1 MAVGPDSFPT
11 MYPVAGFRLGTGS
24 AGIKKP
30 GKKDLVIMAVDPG
43 ATVAACF
50 TKNAFCAAPVQLA
63 KRHLQAASPRYLVTN
78 TGNANAGTGNSGL
91 DHAAQVCRALA
102 AIAGCSPQEVLP
114 YSTGVIGERLPV
126 DKIIPALAAT
136 LENCREEGWDAA
148 GIGIM
153 TTDTR
158 PKGASMNFEVDGK
171 TLTLTGIAKGA
182 GMIKPN
188 MATML
193 AYVATDAAVDKAL
206 LQEMLAA
213 SVEASFNRI
222 TVDGDTSTNDAV
234 TLVAT
239 GASGVEVTQANRESF
254 QWALDEVLIQ
264 LAQAIVRDG
273 EGATKFVTVDVA
285 GGASTEE
292 CLKVAYGV
300 AESPLVKTA
309 LFACDPNWGRILA
322 AIGRSGLDNLDV
334 EAISVHL
341 GDVLIAEGGARAP
354 SYTEQAGQAVMNREE
369 IVIAIELGRGG
380 ARERVWTTD
389 LSHDYVTINAEY
401 RT

>member
-1 MAVGPDSFPT
+1 

-78 TGNANAGTGNSGL
+78 TGNANAGTGKSGL

-114 YSTGVIGERLPV
+114 YSTGVIGEPLPV

>member
-1 MAVGPDSFPT
+1 
-11 MYPVAGFRLGTGS
+11 
-24 AGIKKP
+24 
-30 GKKDLVIMAVDPG
+30 
-43 ATVAACF
+43 
-50 TKNAFCAAPVQLA
+50 
-63 KRHLQAASPRYLVTN
+63 
-78 TGNANAGTGNSGL
+78 
-91 DHAAQVCRALA
+91 
-102 AIAGCSPQEVLP
+102 
-114 YSTGVIGERLPV
+114 
-126 DKIIPALAAT
+126 
-136 LENCREEGWDAA
+136 
-148 GIGIM
+148 
-153 TTDTR
+153 
-158 PKGASMNFEVDGK
+158 
-171 TLTLTGIAKGA
+171 
-182 GMIKPN
+182 MIKPN